1 MAADDRPAGG
11 SRNDDYHYYGPFG
24 APSGGPESSPTSAG
38 VPGETGVPAGPPPST
53 PRRGAD
59 DTQPIPT
66 VGPAYQQPLH
76 QQPMHQPTPPP
87 TQLFPAPGNV
97 PPLQPGLP
105 YPPPKP
111 QRRERRGPTVG
122 ILLLA
127 VILAAVIGG
136 IAGYGGGLM
145 AAPRPAGPD
154 PASSQPANPTSQA
167 PLPPAPPTANTVEVA
182 KRALPSTVMI
192 RSGSGDNGTS
202 GSGFVLDAEGRI
214 VTNNHVVENAADGG
228 RITVIFN
235 DGNRATAKILGR
247 SPTYDLAVIQV
258 PKSEEL
264 KPMAVGDSD
273 AIQVGET
280 VIAIGSPLGLA
291 NTVTQ
296 GIVSSKDRPVVVG
309 GDDQDPS
316 ASSAYIN
323 ALQTDAPI
331 NPGNSGGPLVDG
343 EARVV
348 GVNSA
353 ILTISSGRGQ
363 SGSIGL
369 GFAIPINQAMDIAAM
384 LIKDGKATYPVIGAN
399 VTDTPD
405 GTGVELS
412 SVEGGGPAD
421 KAGLADGDVVT
432 SIDGKPVRAVEQ
444 LIVAIRTHRPADQ
457 VVLEY
462 ERAGQK
468 SEAKVT
474 LGAREG

>member
-1 MAADDRPAGG
+1 MAADDRPDRG

-24 APSGGPESSPTSAG
+24 APDGRPESSPPSAG
-38 VPGETGVPAGPPPST
+38 MPAETGFPAAPPPSA
-53 PRRGAD
+53 PRRRAD
-59 DTQPIPT
+59 DTQPLPT
-66 VGPAYQQPLH
+66 VGPSYQQSAP

-87 TQLFPAPGNV
+87 PQLFPAPGNV
-97 PPLQPGLP
+97 PPMQPGLP

-111 QRRERRGPTVG
+111 ARRERRGPTVG

-136 IAGYGGGLM
+136 IAGYGGGLIAPRS
-145 AAPRPAGPD
+145 AAPQTT
-154 PASSQPANPTSQA
+154 SSQPPNPSQQP
-167 PLPPAPPTANTVEVA
+167 PLPPAPPIANTVEVA

-192 RSGSGDNGTS
+192 RSGSGDNGTG
-202 GSGFVLDAEGRI
+202 GSGFVLDADGRI

-235 DGNRATAKILGR
+235 DGRRATAKILGR

-258 PKSEEL
+258 PKSAEL
-264 KPMAVGDSD
+264 APMAVGDSD

-309 GDDQDPS
+309 GDEQDPS

-369 GFAIPINQAMDIAAM
+369 GFAIPINQAMDITKM

-412 SVEGGGPAD
+412 AIENGGPAD

-432 SIDGKPVRAVEQ
+432 SIDGKPVQAVEQ
-444 LIVAIRTHRPADQ
+444 LIVAIRTHRPDDQ
-457 VVLEY
+457 VVLGY
-462 ERAGQK
+462 ERGGKK